1 VLSWERHLSLKEMVR
16 DKEFSLAE
24 IEALHPPLNPNFTLY
39 MLEKFGVTVK
49 LSSPYPARDLGSP
62 E

>member
-1 VLSWERHLSLKEMVR
+1 MVR

-24 IEALHPPLNPNFTLY
+24 IEALHPPLNPDFTLY

-62 E
+62 Q